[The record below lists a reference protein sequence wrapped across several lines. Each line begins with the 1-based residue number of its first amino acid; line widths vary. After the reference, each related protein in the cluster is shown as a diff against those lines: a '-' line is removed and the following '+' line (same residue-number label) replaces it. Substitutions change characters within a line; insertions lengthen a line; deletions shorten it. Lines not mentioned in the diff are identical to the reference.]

1 MNTLWP
7 PGVNMS
13 GVEAIAFRA
22 CIQQGN
28 HNNTMLL
35 DRALHDANYALA
47 CLQSRAHAE
56 ILAIRDDIRNALKE

>member
-13 GVEAIAFRA
+13 GVEAMAFRA

-47 CLQSRAHAE
+47 CLE
-56 ILAIRDDIRNALKE
+56 TKVLGALKGETK